1 MVENNKTLI
10 VCVVSPF
17 LVNTPAYQDPLEYHG
32 AVWTGVVTVPY
43 HVLHEVKHTDPV
55 HGGALQLHHGGLQLQ
70 LTPVRAREREELHA
84 VDGLGPL
91 LPFHPSVAAHQQ
103 PVLLQQSLSDRSE
116 QKFGQH
122 FFFGESGEREMIMNI
137 FLGMNTTD
145 K

>member
-70 LTPVRAREREELHA
+70 LTPVRAGEREELHA

-103 PVLLQQSLSDRSE
+103 PVLLQQSLSDQNKNLANISFLVN
-116 QKFGQH
+116 QAN
-122 FFFGESGEREMIMNI
+122 ER
-137 FLGMNTTD
+137 
-145 K
+145 